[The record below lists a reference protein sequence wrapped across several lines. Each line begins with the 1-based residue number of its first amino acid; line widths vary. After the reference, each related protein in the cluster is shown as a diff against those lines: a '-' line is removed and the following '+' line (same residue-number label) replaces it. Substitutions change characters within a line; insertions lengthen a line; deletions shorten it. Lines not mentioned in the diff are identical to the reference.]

1 MDAKSY
7 LDTYYAPDILTR
19 TEPGNMAQIAAQQDI
34 DTQAIKGA
42 TDFTELQ
49 GDIKALVYVSEK
61 SDFSTFVHESAHV
74 ARRTMTGELLQKA
87 EKAFGVTDGKWTRS
101 QEEKF
106 AQGFEQ
112 YLKEGKA
119 PNAELKSVFQKAA
132 EFLTRIYKSLQE
144 LVHINDDIRA
154 VYDELLGVKDGALQ
168 QADANAQKIAQ
179 RNRSSIKEF
188 GQNYIDYYHKGIEA
202 IEKVLQEKKGQVVGA
217 FTRSDIGDIHV
228 VWGNEKVGLQKI
240 IAKHSH
246 EFGIFGEGQQ
256 GIVSGISKI
265 VTDGDLTNENGVYT
279 ITYEKDGKTF
289 RVGLSKGWNG
299 KGENQWIIT
308 AYEKKDGVGAN
319 KTLSTVA
326 ELNSSQIPE
335 ETTADTH
342 TITQDT
348 DAVNGETEQTIQE
361 QAQKAYDTALEAV
374 QQTKQLSTEELKD
387 MLFQTEQTENRG
399 ALYFQTEADFYEES
413 AQAINKEVLEHDVE
427 KIIIGKDPN
436 EFYSLIYSDSEQR
449 ALYDKALENAALK
462 DKYMAY
468 AKEHFQGN
476 SYHNA
481 DTDTDIRVSRDILD
495 EWQSKTK
502 SREQI
507 LSMQALDKLIES
519 AVQTNTT
526 EDRENR
532 IDIQKVKYF
541 ETGLSVGDKN
551 YKVHLTARKVQDNT
565 TKAYHYYLEDVSLED
580 IAIDQIKKEA
590 ALSPLA
596 PFSERGNQ
604 PLLRG
609 TEAALRIDA
618 SSNEVNV
625 PLLHGSDTDT
635 IAQQSEAVNGETE
648 QTIQEQA
655 QDAYDT
661 AAEAA
666 QQMRQLSDEE
676 LKDMLFQAEQTE
688 KREALYFQTEADFYE
703 ESTQAINK
711 EVLEHDVEK
720 IIIGKDVN
728 EFYSLIYSDSE
739 QRALYDKAFREA
751 ISEELEEA
759 LQKDIKDEAVKNDT
773 FIKMLS
779 GNKEAVKEFLKQFIA
794 AQSMNTQE
802 RLMSY
807 DAYIAH
813 GGRFGEL
820 AYEITQGKAFTE
832 NRYKKALGIIQE
844 DVGTYRNMF
853 ARMNGYDALISMSKE
868 EKAWTKAYS
877 EAVFAGKVK
886 DAEQQSSVL

>member
-19 TEPGNMAQIAAQQDI
+19 TEPGNMTQIAAQQDI
-34 DTQAIKGA
+34 DTRSVKGA
-42 TDFTELQ
+42 TAFTELQ

-61 SDFSTFVHESAHV
+61 SDFSTFVHEAAHV
-74 ARRTMTGELLQKA
+74 ARRTLTGDLLQQA
-87 EKAFGVTDGKWTRS
+87 ERAFGVTDGKWTRS
-101 QEEKF
+101 HEEKF

-119 PNAELKSVFQKAA
+119 PSAELKNVFQKAA
-132 EFLTRIYKSLQE
+132 EFLSRIYKSLQE
-144 LVHINDDIRA
+144 LVHINDDIRQ

-168 QADANAQKIAQ
+168 RADANAQKIAQ

-217 FTRSDIGDIHV
+217 FTRSDIGDIDV

-335 ETTADTH
+335 ETTADT
-342 TITQDT
+342 
-348 DAVNGETEQTIQE
+348 
-361 QAQKAYDTALEAV
+361 
-374 QQTKQLSTEELKD
+374 
-387 MLFQTEQTENRG
+387 
-399 ALYFQTEADFYEES
+399 
-413 AQAINKEVLEHDVE
+413 
-427 KIIIGKDPN
+427 
-436 EFYSLIYSDSEQR
+436 
-449 ALYDKALENAALK
+449 
-462 DKYMAY
+462 
-468 AKEHFQGN
+468 
-476 SYHNA
+476 
-481 DTDTDIRVSRDILD
+481 
-495 EWQSKTK
+495 
-502 SREQI
+502 
-507 LSMQALDKLIES
+507 
-519 AVQTNTT
+519 
-526 EDRENR
+526 
-532 IDIQKVKYF
+532 
-541 ETGLSVGDKN
+541 
-551 YKVHLTARKVQDNT
+551 
-565 TKAYHYYLEDVSLED
+565 
-580 IAIDQIKKEA
+580 
-590 ALSPLA
+590 
-596 PFSERGNQ
+596 
-604 PLLRG
+604 
-609 TEAALRIDA
+609 
-618 SSNEVNV
+618 
-625 PLLHGSDTDT
+625 DT
-635 IAQQSEAVNGETE
+635 IAQQSDAVNSEKTVY
-648 QTIQEQA
+648 EQA
-655 QDAYDT
+655 QDAYNT
-661 AAEAA
+661 AGKAA

-676 LKDMLFQAEQTE
+676 LKDMLFQTEQTE
-688 KREALYFQTEADFYE
+688 NREALYFQTEADFYE
-703 ESTQAINK
+703 ESAQAVNK

-759 LQKDIKDEAVKNDT
+759 LQKDIKDEAVKNNT

-794 AQSMNTQE
+794 AQSMNAQE
-802 RLMSY
+802 RFMSY
-807 DAYIAH
+807 DAFIAH

-820 AYEITQGKAFTE
+820 AYEIAQGKAFTE
-832 NRYKKALGIIQE
+832 KQYKKALGIIEE
-844 DVGTYRNMF
+844 DVG
-853 ARMNGYDALISMSKE
+853 I
-868 EKAWTKAYS
+868 
-877 EAVFAGKVK
+877 
-886 DAEQQSSVL
+886 Q

>member
-34 DTQAIKGA
+34 DTRSVKGA

-61 SDFSTFVHESAHV
+61 SDFSTFVHEAAHV
-74 ARRTMTGELLQKA
+74 ARRTMQGELLQQA
-87 EKAFGVTDGKWTRS
+87 ERAFGVTEGKWTRS
-101 QEEKF
+101 QEEMF

-119 PNAELKSVFQKAA
+119 PNAELKNVFQKAA

-168 QADANAQKIAQ
+168 QAKQ
-179 RNRSSIKEF
+179 S
-188 GQNYIDYYHKGIEA
+188 
-202 IEKVLQEKKGQVVGA
+202 
-217 FTRSDIGDIHV
+217 
-228 VWGNEKVGLQKI
+228 
-240 IAKHSH
+240 
-246 EFGIFGEGQQ
+246 
-256 GIVSGISKI
+256 
-265 VTDGDLTNENGVYT
+265 
-279 ITYEKDGKTF
+279 
-289 RVGLSKGWNG
+289 
-299 KGENQWIIT
+299 
-308 AYEKKDGVGAN
+308 
-319 KTLSTVA
+319 
-326 ELNSSQIPE
+326 
-335 ETTADTH
+335 
-342 TITQDT
+342 
-348 DAVNGETEQTIQE
+348 
-361 QAQKAYDTALEAV
+361 V
-374 QQTKQLSTEELKD
+374 Q
-387 MLFQTEQTENRG
+387 
-399 ALYFQTEADFYEES
+399 EADWAKKAKQNTTGKYASAESYE
-413 AQAINKEVLEHDVE
+413 QNRI
-427 KIIIGKDPN
+427 
-436 EFYSLIYSDSEQR
+436 SET
-449 ALYDKALENAALK
+449 AEDKALENAALK

-590 ALSPLA
+590 ALKNRTQPNG
-596 PFSERGNQ
+596 GNAL
-604 PLLRG
+604 LLRG
-609 TEAALRIDA
+609 TESALRIDTH
-618 SSNEVNV
+618 SKRTDV

-655 QDAYDT
+655 QKAYDT

-688 KREALYFQTEADFYE
+688 NRGALYFQTEADFYE
-703 ESTQAINK
+703 ESAQAINK
-711 EVLEHDVEK
+711 EVLEHDIEK
-720 IIIGKDVN
+720 IIIGKDPN

-739 QRALYDKAFREA
+739 QRALYDTIRRSAKQYPK
-751 ISEELEEA
+751 S
-759 LQKDIKDEAVKNDT
+759 
-773 FIKMLS
+773 
-779 GNKEAVKEFLKQFIA
+779 LK
-794 AQSMNTQE
+794 
-802 RLMSY
+802 
-807 DAYIAH
+807 
-813 GGRFGEL
+813 
-820 AYEITQGKAFTE
+820 KP
-832 NRYKKALGIIQE
+832 YKKI
-844 DVGTYRNMF
+844 
-853 ARMNGYDALISMSKE
+853 
-868 EKAWTKAYS
+868 
-877 EAVFAGKVK
+877 
-886 DAEQQSSVL
+886 

>member
-1 MDAKSY
+1 MGREGFEPSKAEPTDLQSAPFDRSGTSPFFVAQHKPTQGFEPWTPRLQITCSGPAELSWHWLKPIRNGINYTLIRKKRQVPYNKAEKGNITCSVGADGNPPCKKASALRLCRIFYRSEPHPCPLVKHYVCDVSCLSRNSTLKNAQGAGMDTKSY
-7 LDTYYAPDILTR
+7 LDIYYAPEVFTKNKPQGM
-19 TEPGNMAQIAAQQDI
+19 TQAAAQQDI

-74 ARRTMTGELLQKA
+74 ARRTMQGELLQQA
-87 EKAFGVTDGKWTRS
+87 ERAFGVTDGKWTRS
-101 QEEKF
+101 HEEKF

-119 PNAELKSVFQKAA
+119 PSAELKSVFQKAA

-168 QADANAQKIAQ
+168 RAKQGVQERERAKKAKQNTTGKYASAESYEQ
-179 RNRSSIKEF
+179 NR
-188 GQNYIDYYHKGIEA
+188 
-202 IEKVLQEKKGQVVGA
+202 
-217 FTRSDIGDIHV
+217 
-228 VWGNEKVGLQKI
+228 
-240 IAKHSH
+240 
-246 EFGIFGEGQQ
+246 
-256 GIVSGISKI
+256 IS
-265 VTDGDLTNENGVYT
+265 
-279 ITYEKDGKTF
+279 
-289 RVGLSKGWNG
+289 
-299 KGENQWIIT
+299 
-308 AYEKKDGVGAN
+308 
-319 KTLSTVA
+319 
-326 ELNSSQIPE
+326 
-335 ETTADTH
+335 ETT
-342 TITQDT
+342 
-348 DAVNGETEQTIQE
+348 E
-361 QAQKAYDTALEAV
+361 
-374 QQTKQLSTEELKD
+374 
-387 MLFQTEQTENRG
+387 
-399 ALYFQTEADFYEES
+399 
-413 AQAINKEVLEHDVE
+413 
-427 KIIIGKDPN
+427 
-436 EFYSLIYSDSEQR
+436 
-449 ALYDKALENAALK
+449 DKALENAALK

-519 AVQTNTT
+519 AVQTNTIKDKYAK
-526 EDRENR
+526 EDVTH
-532 IDIQKVKYF
+532 IKYF
-541 ETGLSVGDKN
+541 ETGLTVNDN
-551 YKVHLTARKVQDNT
+551 TYKAHLTVKEIQDTDN
-565 TKAYHYYLEDVSLED
+565 KAYHYYLEDVTLED

-590 ALSPLA
+590 ALRIDAS
-596 PFSERGNQ
+596 SNEVNV

-618 SSNEVNV
+618 HSKKADV

-655 QDAYDT
+655 QKAYDT

-666 QQMRQLSDEE
+666 QQMRQISDEE
-676 LKDMLFQAEQTE
+676 LKDMLFQAEQTGN
-688 KREALYFQTEADFYE
+688 REALYFQTEAEFYE
-703 ESTQAINK
+703 ESAQAVNK
-711 EVLEHDVEK
+711 EVLEHDIEK
-720 IIIGKDVN
+720 IVIGKDPN

-773 FIKMLS
+773 FIKILS

-794 AQSMNTQE
+794 AQSMNAQE
-802 RLMSY
+802 RFMSY
-807 DAYIAH
+807 DAFIAH
-813 GGRFGEL
+813 GGRFGQL
-820 AYEITQGKAFTE
+820 AYEIAQGKAFTE
-832 NRYKKALGIIQE
+832 KQYKKALGIIEE

-877 EAVFAGKVK
+877 EAVFSGKVK